1 MIHLYT
7 DGASAGDPGLSGAG
21 IVIVQND
28 GHVNEHRYH
37 LGEMTNHE
45 AEFAALNIALSL
57 CLDKGFKHVSVRTDS
72 KLVSDCIDKRY
83 VKNKLFA
90 TYLTEVLEKID
101 AFELFFIKWV
111 PSKQNKKADE
121 LARLAIREP
130 KRIY

>member
-7 DGASAGDPGLSGAG
+7 DGASAGDPGVSGAG

-28 GHVNEHRYH
+28 GHVSEHRYH

-57 CLDKGFKHVSVRTDS
+57 CLDKGFKHVSARTDS